1 MATTTVSIEIP
12 ASVDQVWQLMGGFDS
27 LPDWLPFIP
36 KSVVTE
42 GGRVRSL
49 TTSDGGTVVE
59 RLEAFDNRQRS
70 YSYSIIQAP
79 FPVVDYLSTIAV
91 VATADSN
98 ITRVEWSGS
107 FTPVNVSD
115 ADAEALF
122 SGIYRDGLQALKNN
136 FSA

>member
-36 KSVVTE
+36 KSMASE
-42 GGRVRSL
+42 GGRVRTL
-49 TTSDGGTVVE
+49 TTSDGGTVIE

>member
-12 ASVDQVWQLMGGFDS
+12 ASADQVWQLMGGFDS

-36 KSVVTE
+36 KSVVSE
-42 GGRVRSL
+42 GGRVRTL
-49 TTSDGGTVVE
+49 ATSDGGTVIE

-70 YSYSIIQAP
+70 YSYSIILAP

>member
-12 ASVDQVWQLMGGFDS
+12 ATVDQVWQLMGGFDS

-36 KSVVTE
+36 KSVVSE
-42 GGRVRSL
+42 GGRVRTL
-49 TTSDGGTVVE
+49 TTSDGGTVIE

>member
-27 LPDWLPFIP
+27 LPDWLPFIL
-36 KSVVTE
+36 KSVVSE
-42 GGRVRSL
+42 GGRVRTL
-49 TTSDGGTVVE
+49 TTSDGGTVIE

>member
-1 MATTTVSIEIP
+1 MATTTISIEIS
-12 ASVDQVWQLMGGFDS
+12 ATVDQVWQLMGGFDS

-36 KSVVTE
+36 KSMVSE
-42 GGRVRSL
+42 GGRVRTL
-49 TTSDGGTVVE
+49 TTSDGGTVIE

>member
-36 KSVVTE
+36 KSVVSE
-42 GGRVRSL
+42 GGRVRTL
-49 TTSDGGTVVE
+49 TTSDGGTVIE

-70 YSYSIIQAP
+70 YSYSIILAP

>member
-12 ASVDQVWQLMGGFDS
+12 ASADAVWQLMGGFDS

-36 KSVVTE
+36 KSMVSE
-42 GGRVRSL
+42 GGRVRTL
-49 TTSDGGTVVE
+49 TTSDGGTVIE

>member
-1 MATTTVSIEIP
+1 MANTTVSIEIP
-12 ASVDQVWQLMGGFDS
+12 ASVDQVWHLMGGFDS

-36 KSVVTE
+36 KSVVSE
-42 GGRVRSL
+42 GGRVRTL
-49 TTSDGGTVVE
+49 TTSDGGTVIE

>member
-1 MATTTVSIEIP
+1 MANTTVSIEIP

-36 KSVVTE
+36 KSVVSE

-49 TTSDGGTVVE
+49 TTADGGTVIE

-70 YSYSIIQAP
+70 YSYSIMQAP

-91 VATADSN
+91 FATNDSN

-115 ADAEALF
+115 ADAQALF

-136 FSA
+136 FVA

>member
-12 ASVDQVWQLMGGFDS
+12 ASVDQVWQLMGGFD
-27 LPDWLPFIP
+27 WLPFIP
-36 KSVVTE
+36 KSVVSE
-42 GGRVRSL
+42 GGRVRTL
-49 TTSDGGTVVE
+49 TTSDGGTVIE

-70 YSYSIIQAP
+70 YSYSIILAP

>member
-36 KSVVTE
+36 KSVVSE
-42 GGRVRSL
+42 GGHVRTL
-49 TTSDGGTVVE
+49 TTSDGGTVIE

-115 ADAEALF
+115 ADAKRCLAVF
-122 SGIYRDGLQALKNN
+122 IATACRR
-136 FSA
+136 

>member
-1 MATTTVSIEIP
+1 MAKTTVSIEIP
-12 ASVDQVWQLMGGFDS
+12 ASADAVWQLMGGFDA

-36 KSVVTE
+36 KSVVSE
-42 GGRVRSL
+42 GGRVRTL
-49 TTSDGGTVVE
+49 TTSDGGTVIE

>member
-36 KSVVTE
+36 KSVVSE
-42 GGRVRSL
+42 GGRVRTL
-49 TTSDGGTVVE
+49 ATSDGGTVIE

-70 YSYSIIQAP
+70 YSYSIILAP

>member
-1 MATTTVSIEIP
+1 
-12 ASVDQVWQLMGGFDS
+12 DQVWQLMGGFDS

-36 KSVVTE
+36 KSMVSE
-42 GGRVRSL
+42 GGRVRTL
-49 TTSDGGTVVE
+49 TTSDGGTVIE

-91 VATADSN
+91 VATADNN

>member
-36 KSVVTE
+36 KSMVSE
-42 GGRVRSL
+42 GGRVRTL
-49 TTSDGGTVVE
+49 TTSDGGTVIE

-79 FPVVDYLSTIAV
+79 FPVVDYPSTIAV

>member
-1 MATTTVSIEIP
+1 MAKTTVSIEIP
-12 ASVDQVWQLMGGFDS
+12 ASADAVWQLMGGFDA

-70 YSYSIIQAP
+70 YTYSIIQATK
-79 FPVVDYLSTIAV
+79 LS
-91 VATADSN
+91 
-98 ITRVEWSGS
+98 
-107 FTPVNVSD
+107 
-115 ADAEALF
+115 
-122 SGIYRDGLQALKNN
+122 
-136 FSA
+136 FSALRPSR

>member
-1 MATTTVSIEIP
+1 
-12 ASVDQVWQLMGGFDS
+12 MGGFDS

-36 KSVVTE
+36 KSVVSE
-42 GGRVRSL
+42 GGRVRTL
-49 TTSDGGTVVE
+49 TTSDGGTVIE

-70 YSYSIIQAP
+70 YSYSIILAP

-107 FTPVNVSD
+107 FTLVNVSD

>member
-1 MATTTVSIEIP
+1 MATTTVSIEIS

-36 KSVVTE
+36 KSMVSE
-42 GGRVRSL
+42 GGRVRTL
-49 TTSDGGTVVE
+49 TTSDGGTVIE

>member
-1 MATTTVSIEIP
+1 MANTTVSIEIP

-36 KSVVTE
+36 KSVVSE
-42 GGRVRSL
+42 GGRVRTL
-49 TTSDGGTVVE
+49 TTSDGGTVIE

-122 SGIYRDGLQALKNN
+122 SGISRDGLQALKNN

>member
-36 KSVVTE
+36 KSMVSE
-42 GGRVRSL
+42 GGRVRTL
-49 TTSDGGTVVE
+49 TTSDGGTVIE

-122 SGIYRDGLQALKNN
+122 SGIYRDGLLALKNN

>member
-12 ASVDQVWQLMGGFDS
+12 ASVGQVWQLMGGFDS

-36 KSVVTE
+36 KSVVSE
-42 GGRVRSL
+42 GGRVRTL
-49 TTSDGGTVVE
+49 TTSDGGTVIE

-79 FPVVDYLSTIAV
+79 VPVVDYLSTIAV

>member
-27 LPDWLPFIP
+27 LPDWLPFVP
-36 KSVVTE
+36 KSVVSE
-42 GGRVRSL
+42 GGRVRTL
-49 TTSDGGTVVE
+49 TTSDGGTVIE
-59 RLEAFDNRQRS
+59 RLVAFDNRQRS

>member
-36 KSVVTE
+36 KSVVSE
-42 GGRVRSL
+42 GGRVRTL
-49 TTSDGGTVVE
+49 TTSDGGTVIE

-122 SGIYRDGLQALKNN
+122 RGIYRDGLQALKNN

>member
-36 KSVVTE
+36 KSMVSE

-49 TTSDGGTVVE
+49 TTSDGGTVIE

-91 VATADSN
+91 VATADNN

>member
-1 MATTTVSIEIP
+1 MANTTVSIEIP

-36 KSVVTE
+36 KSVVSE
-42 GGRVRSL
+42 GGRVRTL
-49 TTSDGGTVVE
+49 TTSDGGTVIE
-59 RLEAFDNRQRS
+59 RLEAFDNRQRN

-91 VATADSN
+91 LATDDSN
-98 ITRVEWSGS
+98 VTRVEWSGS

-122 SGIYRDGLQALKNN
+122 SGIYRDGLQALKDN
-136 FSA
+136 FVA

>member
-12 ASVDQVWQLMGGFDS
+12 TTVDQVWQLMGGFDS

-36 KSVVTE
+36 KSVVSE
-42 GGRVRSL
+42 GGRVRTL
-49 TTSDGGTVVE
+49 TTSDGGTVIE

>member
-12 ASVDQVWQLMGGFDS
+12 ASVGQVWQLMGGFDS

-36 KSVVTE
+36 KSVSE
-42 GGRVRSL
+42 GGRVRTL
-49 TTSDGGTVVE
+49 TTSDGGTVIE

>member
-36 KSVVTE
+36 KSMVSE
-42 GGRVRSL
+42 GGRVRTL
-49 TTSDGGTVVE
+49 TTSDGGTVIE

-70 YSYSIIQAP
+70 YSYSIILAP

>member
-1 MATTTVSIEIP
+1 MVNTTVSIEIP

-36 KSVVTE
+36 KSVVSE
-42 GGRVRSL
+42 GGRVRTL
-49 TTSDGGTVVE
+49 TTSDGGTVIE

>member
-36 KSVVTE
+36 KSVVSE
-42 GGRVRSL
+42 GGRVRTL
-49 TTSDGGTVVE
+49 TTSDGGTVIE

-122 SGIYRDGLQALKNN
+122 SGIYRDGLQALKDN

>member
-36 KSVVTE
+36 KSVVSE
-42 GGRVRSL
+42 GGRVRTL
-49 TTSDGGTVVE
+49 TTSDGGTVIE
-59 RLEAFDNRQRS
+59 RLEAFDNRQSS

>member
-36 KSVVTE
+36 KSMVSE
-42 GGRVRSL
+42 GGRVRTL
-49 TTSDGGTVVE
+49 TTSDGGTVIE